1 MPPLLLAACLA
12 ATWPG
17 SVPPPRKTAA
27 EIAPYPPMVQPTH
40 SFPAPPQP
48 ASAGWGLS
56 TVVCAQHWHSWNT
69 FTGENIVN
77 YTNMKEMADALIS
90 TGMAEAGVPLPLPD
104 F

>member
-1 MPPLLLAACLA
+1 MAGISAAAQENGGGDSAL
-12 ATWPG
+12 PSDG
-17 SVPPPRKTAA
+17 TAHPF
-27 EIAPYPPMVQPTH
+27 IP
-40 SFPAPPQP
+40 SPPQP